1 MFLLLLLL
9 LTLAQYASAQGKA
22 AGLKC
27 WSNGDGTGVPSSV
40 ARETT
45 CNAGEWCVAKNYYGD
60 MLAAQWP
67 LDDYGEKCYRYC
79 AKMDI
84 RTADAEQEY
93 QSNTWS
99 EDYQDDEQTIR
110 QYSQDTGIHL
120 TMTCYDPGC
129 NKWCMDEDSSLSLT
143 PNFVMMLG
151 ICVAMWAQ
159 WVM

>member
-1 MFLLLLLL
+1 MGTTLLL
-9 LTLAQYASAQGKA
+9 ADGQAKA

-27 WSNGDGTGVPSSV
+27 WSNGNGVGVPSAKATEV
-40 ARETT
+40 T
-45 CNAGEWCVAKNYYGD
+45 CNANEWCVAKNYYGD
-60 MLAAQWP
+60 MSAALWP

-84 RTADAEQEY
+84 RTATQEQEY
-93 QSNTWS
+93 QSNVWE

-129 NKWCMDEDSSLSLT
+129 NKWCMDEDGGMSLA
-143 PNFVMMLG
+143 PNMLVLVSV
-151 ICVAMWAQ
+151 CVGGLLMT
-159 WVM
+159 WV